1 VLSCYVASHQYMKL
15 RRRSRLVAAVITLFS
30 ILFMQ
35 LAVASYACPA
45 LSVGHEQSTQAMG
58 LEAMGDRSSC
68 DEIDPDEPSL
78 CYAHD
83 QAGNQSL
90 DKPGVPPLQPFLVT
104 GHWLPLTQADAAPL
118 AALADH
124 LATSLKHATAPP
136 LAIRNCCFRI

>member
-1 VLSCYVASHQYMKL
+1 MRLP
-15 RRRSRLVAAVITLFS
+15 RRSRLVAAVITLFS

-45 LSVGHEQSTQAMG
+45 LNVGHEQSAQAVAV
-58 LEAMGDRSSC
+58 ENMGDMASC

-90 DKPGVPPLQPFLVT
+90 DKPGVPPLQPFLAI
-104 GHWLPLTQADAAPL
+104 GFWLPLTQAAAPHPVP
-118 AALADH
+118 ADH
-124 LATSLKHATAPP
+124 QSTSLKHATAPP